1 MTSTIGNL
9 FPILWSLAFLSP
21 VVAIFFAVRF
31 YAFHCRRRPEPDRRF
46 PLVAYILVLLVCAII
61 AFALGLILGVSSACS
76 TPGFGNL
83 CGLYG
88 FLVTGP
94 FASALAIFL
103 ISGLIMLVPA
113 DDAAIPVIPVDDAPI
128 HAKTRWYRKLWYGQY
143 SLARSFWGF
152 FILGTLVGVI
162 IRMNPVFLFL
172 PVAQPLLLG
181 YEITAGVGV
190 WRSANA
196 LIATRGPSVTYTDS
210 MKIIAAKTIVALV
223 IGIHCIL
230 LLRIASRAVV

>member
-1 MTSTIGNL
+1 MTSTIGSL

-31 YAFHCRRRPEPDRRF
+31 YSLHCRRRPEPDRRF
-46 PLVAYILVLLVCAII
+46 PFVAYILVLLVCAII
-61 AFALGLILGVSSACS
+61 AFPFGLIFGASSACS

-88 FLVTGP
+88 FFVTGP
-94 FASALAIFL
+94 SASALAIFL
-103 ISGLIMLVPA
+103 ISGLITLVPA
-113 DDAAIPVIPVDDAPI
+113 DDAAVPVIPVDDAPI
-128 HAKTRWYRKLWYGQY
+128 HATTRWYRKLWYGQY

-152 FILGTLVGVI
+152 FILGTFVGMI

-172 PVAQPLLLG
+172 PVAQPVLLG
-181 YEITAGVGV
+181 YEIAAGVGV

-196 LIATRGPSVTYTDS
+196 LIATRGPSVTYTES
-210 MKIIAAKTIVALV
+210 MKIIAAKTVVALV
-223 IGIHCIL
+223 VGIHGIL
-230 LLRIASRAVV
+230 LLRTVSLAVV

>member
-1 MTSTIGNL
+1 
-9 FPILWSLAFLSP
+9 
-21 VVAIFFAVRF
+21 
-31 YAFHCRRRPEPDRRF
+31 
-46 PLVAYILVLLVCAII
+46 
-61 AFALGLILGVSSACS
+61 
-76 TPGFGNL
+76 
-83 CGLYG
+83 
-88 FLVTGP
+88 
-94 FASALAIFL
+94 
-103 ISGLIMLVPA
+103 
-113 DDAAIPVIPVDDAPI
+113 
-128 HAKTRWYRKLWYGQY
+128 
-143 SLARSFWGF
+143 
-152 FILGTLVGVI
+152 LVGVI

-210 MKIIAAKTIVALV
+210 MKIIAAKTVVALV